1 MLTFPKKASF
11 YTKAVTYNDYGEPIS
26 TGTLSFETGVRM
38 TTLSFKDMVK
48 STGTIDTGKF
58 YVNTRKNTNTL
69 SVVAGD
75 FAKVDGQTFEITGVD
90 PKYGNR
96 TDIMFLADLVEDP
109 VV

>member
-1 MLTFPKKASF
+1 
-11 YTKAVTYNDYGEPIS
+11 
-26 TGTLSFETGVRM
+26 
-38 TTLSFKDMVK
+38 MVK

-75 FAKVDGQTFEITGVD
+75 FVKVDGQTFEITGVD

-96 TDIMFLADLVEDP
+96 AEIMFLADLVEDP